1 MIKVPHP
8 TVLDNLRCPPYP
20 SETEMV
26 VEFPFVTDLQIR
38 LMNLLAHDNR
48 DAVVHLNGVLALA
61 ARSCDNVASMVALLQ
76 DHIDGITRLRTKN
89 RDTVKEWCRLHHPG
103 NKPLFRNQKFIVN
116 KRFSSWLDPLNNLLQ
131 FLSPERVLSDSSSA
145 SWAHRSLYWQTLVDA
160 NSRCFY
166 VC

>member
-8 TVLDNLRCPPYP
+8 TVLDKLRCPPHP

-61 ARSCDNVASMVALLQ
+61 ARQGPSFF
-76 DHIDGITRLRTKN
+76 
-89 RDTVKEWCRLHHPG
+89 TVSRVREIGCFWG
-103 NKPLFRNQKFIVN
+103 NPVK
-116 KRFSSWLDPLNNLLQ
+116 STGDP
-131 FLSPERVLSDSSSA
+131 
-145 SWAHRSLYWQTLVDA
+145 
-160 NSRCFY
+160 
-166 VC
+166 